1 MSFGNYGVI
10 LDSGTDFT
18 VLPTDMVNIL
28 SDAVTAHCNELANVC
43 QKLSDPGIF
52 NLGFRIID
60 PIIFFAEQTVDITL
74 RGKVLST
81 PLSNYFWN
89 MGSNHWAFAVVSA

>member
-1 MSFGNYGVI
+1 
-10 LDSGTDFT
+10 
-18 VLPTDMVNIL
+18 MVNTL
-28 SDAVTAHCNELANVC
+28 SEAVIAHCNELTAIC

-52 NLGFRIID
+52 NLGFMITD
-60 PIIFFAEQTVDITL
+60 PVIFFAGQTVDITF

-89 MGSNHWAFAVVSA
+89 MGSHHWAFAVVSA